1 MDKEKDKS
9 KEIEGGKGVVDDNN
23 EGIQID
29 EEIYNTIKEEI
40 EENFN
45 NTLAEKE
52 KEIEEL
58 KKQLQVSNRKKTII
72 ISSKR
77 EVEPKKEE
85 PKKIEDIFM

>member
-1 MDKEKDKS
+1 MDKEKDKM
-9 KEIEGGKGVVDDNN
+9 KENEANEIVEDVNK

-29 EEIYNTIKEEI
+29 EEIYNTIKGEI

-52 KEIEEL
+52 REIEEL
-58 KKQLQVSNRKKTII
+58 KKQLQISNRKKTII
-72 ISSKR
+72 ITNKK

-85 PKKIEDIFM
+85 PKKIEDIFI